1 MSAPR
6 TIDLVDPS
14 AHDLVS
20 HVPQR
25 LDPDAVESLCAD
37 GGDGRDARPALESHG
52 TYVLGVLLFPGPL
65 GDGDDGVVYHELD
78 IVASPE
84 VVVTVRK
91 TAADGALVDLS
102 GLERA
107 DGPLGAGLLVHHLVD
122 AAAESYL
129 DLVDALYVAI
139 DQLEDHVDE
148 LPSPLLRQRLSSLRH
163 EMLHAR
169 RNASATRAAVRRVV
183 DGRLDL
189 GTEDALV
196 PRDAERAFAD
206 TYDTLV
212 RAIEELD
219 VARDLLASLRDH
231 LQSKIAENQSEIVKK
246 LTRVASLVLV
256 PTLITGFY
264 GQNFAGVFDREYWT
278 LGVSVALIVT
288 STLVQ
293 LAFFR
298 WKHWL

>member
-1 MSAPR
+1 VSAPR
-6 TIDLVDPS
+6 RIDLVDPS

-20 HVPQR
+20 LVPAR
-25 LDPDAVESLCAD
+25 LDPEAVESLCAVA
-37 GGDGRDARPALESHG
+37 GDGRDARPTLESHG
-52 TYVLGVLLFPGPL
+52 TYVLGVLLLPGRL
-65 GDGDDGVVYHELD
+65 GGDDRVVYHELD
-78 IVASPE
+78 VVATPE

-91 TAADGALVDLS
+91 TASDGNVADLR
-102 GLERA
+102 GLEHV
-107 DGPLGAGLLVHHLVD
+107 DGSLAPGLVVHRVVD
-122 AAAESYL
+122 GAAESYL
-129 DLVDALYVAI
+129 DLVDALYAEI
-139 DQLEDHVDE
+139 DELEDHVDE
-148 LPSPLLRQRLSSLRH
+148 IASATLRQRLSILRH

-189 GTEDALV
+189 GADDALF

-219 VARDLLASLRDH
+219 VARDLLSSLRDY
-231 LQSKIAENQSEIVKK
+231 LQSKIAESQSEIVKK
-246 LTRVASLVLV
+246 LTMVASLVLV

-264 GQNFAGVFDREYWT
+264 GQNFAGVFQQGYWT
-278 LGVSVALIVT
+278 LGVSVGLIVAT
-288 STLVQ
+288 TLAQ

-298 WKHWL
+298 WKRWL